1 MTDTNTNIDMSSDDI
16 KNLNQGNQQTLNDI
30 KNLQM
35 YEKELYDNLEQNSFN
50 GKLTA
55 EQKQNIVDKINQ
67 ISQMRINLYD
77 NLKNMYG
84 FLQQNAS
91 TSRTTLNEQMIAI
104 QIVENELNESKR
116 KLKLLEDEKYNKIRL
131 VEINTYYGKQYN
143 AHTQIMKI
151 IVYVCIPIIIL
162 SILVNRGLIPENIY
176 NILTGLIIII
186 GLFFIVR
193 KILDMINRDN
203 MNYDEYDWYFN
214 KGESPSQDTTVASS
228 GSNPWTTPSMTC
240 MGAACCYEGSTYDET
255 QNICIP
261 NVLQSTTTTSSTTT
275 STPTST
281 TTTDTS
287 TDPVTES
294 MVSNVFSKY
303 AYNNNIQQ
311 KAQMK
316 LKDVKPFTDS
326 YTQFASF

>member
-1 MTDTNTNIDMSSDDI
+1 MADTNINMSSDDI
-16 KNLNQGNQQTLNDI
+16 KNLEQGNQQTLNDI
-30 KNLQM
+30 KNLQV

-50 GKLTA
+50 GQLTA
-55 EQKQNIVDKINQ
+55 EQKQSTINQINQ

-84 FLQQNAS
+84 FLQQQAS
-91 TSRTTLNEQMIAI
+91 TSRTTMDEQMIAI

-116 KLKLLEDEKYNKIRL
+116 KLKMLEDEKYNKIRL
-131 VEINTYYGKQYN
+131 VEINTYYGKQYS

-151 IVYVCIPIIIL
+151 IAYVCIPIIIL
-162 SILVNRGLIPENIY
+162 SILVNRELIPGNIY
-176 NILTGLIIII
+176 NVLTGLIIMI

-193 KILDMINRDN
+193 KILDMINKDS

-214 KGESPSQDTTVASS
+214 KTQAPSQDNTVASS
-228 GSNPWTTPSMTC
+228 NSNPWTTPSMTC

-255 QNICIP
+255 KNTCIP
-261 NVLQSTTTTSSTTT
+261 NALLTTTSVPSASVPSATGTTSST
-275 STPTST
+275 
-281 TTTDTS
+281 
-287 TDPVTES
+287 VTEP

-303 AYNNNIQQ
+303 AYSNNIQQ

-316 LKDVKPFTDS
+316 IKDVSPFTDS
-326 YTQFASF
+326 YSQFASF